1 MISTNAGGL
10 PEINI
15 HGVTGFMS
23 DIGDIESMSAY
34 AVQLL
39 NDAEMLKKFKAN
51 AYAQAEKFDIQN
63 IVPKYEELYDRFL

>member
-1 MISTNAGGL
+1 
-10 PEINI
+10 
-15 HGVTGFMS
+15 MS
-23 DIGDIESMSAY
+23 DIGDIDSMSAY

-39 NDAEMLKKFKAN
+39 NDKEMLKKFKAN